1 VSVIKIRLEPLP
13 ATQVLE
19 IVKILC

>member
-1 VSVIKIRLEPLP
+1 VSVIEIRLEPLP